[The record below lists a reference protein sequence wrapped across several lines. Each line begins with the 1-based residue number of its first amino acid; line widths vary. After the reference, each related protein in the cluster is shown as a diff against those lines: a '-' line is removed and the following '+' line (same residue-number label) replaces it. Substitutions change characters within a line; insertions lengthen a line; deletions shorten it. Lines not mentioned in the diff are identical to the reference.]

1 MKQTETCEISQ
12 TADGSK
18 VDELAML
25 VRQLVQSLR
34 KASPGNDLADRALD
48 YLKRHGLAGTLLRG
62 NSAFVP
68 EIVPAVMK
76 PSKASEA
83 LGTSDSACRSESVPA
98 LQEALREAKYAIGSM
113 KTEAETAAQGD
124 EQMMLEACEQI
135 SNEGLEASLAIDAVL
150 GTWDMHQSQEPSPL
164 QAVQPVKCETCNDHG
179 MIGGPSFYDPGE
191 GGQPCPDCEE
201 WHRNGLAAGDLMAWA
216 AEVGG
221 NRIAENVVEMTRD
234 DLQRL
239 IAERTPQ
246 TAPAAMA
253 VPDERAAFDEF
264 FRKRNGLHPDTDTT
278 FRSDAA
284 EPWRYWQARAVLA
297 ATPAAAPDMVSVK
310 QVDANKYCQIL
321 AALGMEEE
329 GDPVAEVQNLQA
341 LAVTSILLD
350 VVPGS
355 DGMGHEVYATSV
367 EDVVDKLSDLGSR
380 LEDYQLGIA
389 VAPQALAGHR
399 DVAFEAVRQKF
410 CKLQRYSFFLDDKG
424 NVRRTPDYCGN
435 WVEFEAVHTLFE
447 PAAVE
452 AALAAQATQGGD

>member
-201 WHRNGLAAGDLMAWA
+201 RHRNGLASGDLMAWA

-239 IAERTPQ
+239 IAER
-246 TAPAAMA
+246 AP
-253 VPDERAAFDEF
+253 
-264 FRKRNGLHPDTDTT
+264 NGHAGD
-278 FRSDAA
+278 RDA
-284 EPWRYWQARAVLA
+284 
-297 ATPAAAPDMVSVK
+297 
-310 QVDANKYCQIL
+310 
-321 AALGMEEE
+321 
-329 GDPVAEVQNLQA
+329 
-341 LAVTSILLD
+341 
-350 VVPGS
+350 
-355 DGMGHEVYATSV
+355 
-367 EDVVDKLSDLGSR
+367 
-380 LEDYQLGIA
+380 
-389 VAPQALAGHR
+389 
-399 DVAFEAVRQKF
+399 AFEAVRQRF

-424 NVRRTPDYCGN
+424 NVRRTPDYSGN
-435 WVEFEAVHTLFE
+435 WVEFEAAHTLFE
-447 PAAVE
+447 PAAVD
-452 AALAAQATQGGD
+452 AAIAAQAAQGGD